1 MIQSLGKTILV
12 ALSRHVSILVLTVV
26 MTLTVFMTQ
35 LMEGDSSASCR
46 LSTGVGITVSNG
58 GL

>member
-1 MIQSLGKTILV
+1 MQSLGKTIPM

-26 MTLTVFMTQ
+26 MTLAVFMTQ
-35 LMEGDSSASCR
+35 LMEGSSSASCG
-46 LSTGVGITVSNG
+46 LSTGIGIAVSDG